1 MRKIIPEIFTKKL
14 LFLFVEN
21 RKKTFN
27 LKQIR
32 YYLNSVIDIKNLK
45 KILYDFV
52 KRGYL
57 ISSGNDK
64 FIFNR
69 NLDLLVARIKKR
81 NIIDLETGVEFKP
94 RRKELKGVFDN
105 ELVYYFIDR
114 KSNVRIFCHKN
125 REEIRYVGKVIEENG
140 RSYVKVP
147 KKDYKIIVN
156 DKQSYENELVVVI
169 IKDWIYENPDGKI
182 IKSLGDEKENNT
194 QIHAILEEFSLP
206 YVFPKKVLKEAK
218 NLKVEESKKRKDYT
232 KELTFT
238 IDPVDAKDF
247 DDAISFKK
255 IKENYEIGI
264 HIADVSHYVT
274 KDSVIDKEAVRRATS
289 VYLSDR
295 VVPML
300 PEVLSNDK
308 CSLNPHEEK
317 NVFSVYITF
326 DSNFKII
333 NKSISK
339 SKIISDER
347 FSYEE
352 AQFIIEKEKNNIPKE
367 LTILNKEKK
376 VKKEIADAIV
386 VLNKIAESLKIK
398 RSNNGSIFFNK
409 EEVRF
414 KVNNKGEPTGYYVK
428 KQKKA
433 NFLIEEF
440 MLLANV
446 TVAEK
451 IIESKR
457 RGVFRVHDKPDEKK
471 IAEIESFIKRLG
483 YNINISNSKE
493 PNKAINKLL
502 KIIEGKPEKN
512 IIDMM
517 VIRAMSKAKYSSQNI
532 GHFGLMFDNYTHF
545 TSPIRRYPD
554 LIVHRIINDIINNKT
569 KSINELESL
578 CLHCS
583 SMEEK
588 ATKAERASIKLM
600 QVKYLSNKVGET
612 FHGVVSGINER
623 GLFVELNKNKCEGF
637 VRMKD
642 IPGDFYN
649 FDRKSNTIIGQN
661 TLAEYSLGDNV
672 KASVLST
679 NIEKKHIDLKLLD
692 Y

>member
-156 DKQSYENELVVVI
+156 EKQSYENELVVVI

-649 FDRKSNTIIGQN
+649 FDKKSNTIIGQN

>member
-14 LFLFVEN
+14 LYLFVEN

-45 KILYDFV
+45 TILYDFI

-57 ISSGNDK
+57 ISVGNDK
-64 FIFNR
+64 FIFNSKL
-69 NLDLLVARIKKR
+69 NLLTARIKKR

-94 RRKELKGVFDN
+94 RRRELRGVFDN
-105 ELVYYFIDR
+105 EIVYYFIDR
-114 KSNVRIFCHKN
+114 KSNVRIFSHKN
-125 REEIRYVGKVIEENG
+125 REETRYVGKVIEENG
-140 RSYVKVP
+140 RSYVKIP
-147 KKDYKIIVN
+147 KKDFKIIVN
-156 DKQSYENELVVVI
+156 EKQSYENELVVVI

-182 IKSLGDEKENNT
+182 LKSLGDEKEHNT

-206 YVFPKKVLKEAK
+206 YVFPKNVLKEAK
-218 NLKVEESKKRKDYT
+218 NLKVEENKKRKDYT

-255 IKENYEIGI
+255 SKENYEIGI
-264 HIADVSHYVT
+264 HIADVSHYVI

-376 VKKEIADAIV
+376 VKKEISDAIV

-451 IIESKR
+451 IIESKK

-554 LIVHRIINDIINNKT
+554 LIVHRIIDDIINNKT
-569 KSINELESL
+569 KPINELEPL

-600 QVKYLSNKVGET
+600 QVKYMSNKVGET
-612 FHGVVSGINER
+612 FFGVVSGINER

>member
-649 FDRKSNTIIGQN
+649 FDKKSNTIIGQN

>member
-45 KILYDFV
+45 NILYDFV

-69 NLDLLVARIKKR
+69 KLDLLVARIKKR

-94 RRKELKGVFDN
+94 RRRELKGVFDN

-156 DKQSYENELVVVI
+156 EKQSYENELVVVI

-182 IKSLGDEKENNT
+182 LKSLGDEKENNT

-206 YVFPKKVLKEAK
+206 YVFPKNVLKEAK

-255 IKENYEIGI
+255 TNENYEIGI

-612 FHGVVSGINER
+612 FHGIVSGINER

>member
-1 MRKIIPEIFTKKL
+1 MVFKD
-14 LFLFVEN
+14 
-21 RKKTFN
+21 
-27 LKQIR
+27 
-32 YYLNSVIDIKNLK
+32 NS
-45 KILYDFV
+45 
-52 KRGYL
+52 
-57 ISSGNDK
+57 
-64 FIFNR
+64 
-69 NLDLLVARIKKR
+69 
-81 NIIDLETGVEFKP
+81 
-94 RRKELKGVFDN
+94 
-105 ELVYYFIDR
+105 
-114 KSNVRIFCHKN
+114 C
-125 REEIRYVGKVIEENG
+125 
-140 RSYVKVP
+140 YVKIP
-147 KKDYKIIVN
+147 KKDFKIILEKK
-156 DKQSYENELVVVI
+156 DSYENELVVVT

-182 IKSLGDEKENNT
+182 IKSLGDEKEHNT
-194 QIHAILEEFSLP
+194 QIHAILEEFNLP
-206 YVFPKKVLKEAK
+206 YVFPKNVLKEAK
-218 NLKVEESKKRKDYT
+218 NLKVEENKKRKDYT

-247 DDAISFKK
+247 DDAISLKK
-255 IKENYEIGI
+255 IKENYEVGI
-264 HIADVSHYVT
+264 HIADVSHYVI

-317 NVFSVYITF
+317 NVFSVYVTF
-326 DSNFKII
+326 DNNYNII

-352 AQFIIEKEKNNIPKE
+352 AQFIIEKEKNIIPKE

-376 VKKEIADAIV
+376 VKKEIKEAVI
-386 VLNKIAESLKIK
+386 VLNKIAEQLKRK
-398 RSNNGSIFFNK
+398 RANKGSIFFNK

-414 KVNNKGEPTGYYVK
+414 KVNDEGEPTGYYVK

-433 NFLIEEF
+433 NFLIEEL

-446 TVAEK
+446 SVAEK

-457 RGVFRVHDKPDEKK
+457 KGVFRIHDKPDEKK
-471 IAEIESFIKRLG
+471 IAEIDSFIKRLG
-483 YNINISNSKE
+483 YQINISNSKE
-493 PNKAINKLL
+493 PNKTINKLL
-502 KIIEGKPEKN
+502 KLIEDKPEKN

-532 GHFGLMFDNYTHF
+532 GHFGLMFENYTHF

-554 LIVHRIINDIINNKT
+554 LMVHRIIDDIINKKT
-569 KSINELESL
+569 KNINDLESL

-583 SMEEK
+583 TMEEK

-600 QVKYLSNKVGET
+600 QVKYLSDKIGQA
-612 FHGVVSGINER
+612 FSGVISGINER
-623 GLFVELNKNKCEGF
+623 GVFVELKENKCEGF

-649 FDRKSNTIIGQN
+649 FDRRSNTIIGQN

-672 KASVLST
+672 RAVVLET
-679 NIEKKHIDLKLLD
+679 NLEKKHIDLKLLEE
-692 Y
+692 

>member
-32 YYLNSVIDIKNLK
+32 YYLNSLIDIKNLK
-45 KILYDFV
+45 NILYDFV

-64 FIFNR
+64 FIFNSKL
-69 NLDLLVARIKKR
+69 NLLTARIKKR

-94 RRKELKGVFDN
+94 RRRELKGVFDN

-114 KSNVRIFCHKN
+114 KSNVKIFCHKN
-125 REEIRYVGKVIEENG
+125 RDEIRYVGKVIEENG

-147 KKDYKIIVN
+147 KKDFKIIIN
-156 DKQSYENELVVVI
+156 EKQSYENELVVVI

-182 IKSLGDEKENNT
+182 LKSLGDEKENNT

-206 YVFPKKVLKEAK
+206 YVFPKNVLKEAK
-218 NLKVEESKKRKDYT
+218 NLNVEESKKRKDYT

-255 IKENYEIGI
+255 TNENYEIGI

-386 VLNKIAESLKIK
+386 VLNKIAEILKIK

>member
-45 KILYDFV
+45 NILYDFV

-69 NLDLLVARIKKR
+69 NLDLLVARTKKR

-94 RRKELKGVFDN
+94 RRRELKGVFDN

-156 DKQSYENELVVVI
+156 EKQSYENELVVVI

-182 IKSLGDEKENNT
+182 LKSLGDEKENNT

-206 YVFPKKVLKEAK
+206 YVFPKNVLKEAK

-255 IKENYEIGI
+255 TNENYEIGI

-386 VLNKIAESLKIK
+386 VLNKIAETLKIK

-569 KSINELESL
+569 RTINELESL

>member
-45 KILYDFV
+45 NILYDFV

-69 NLDLLVARIKKR
+69 NLDLLVARTKKR

-94 RRKELKGVFDN
+94 RRRELKGVFDN

-147 KKDYKIIVN
+147 KKDYKIYVN
-156 DKQSYENELVVVI
+156 EKQSYENELVVVI

-182 IKSLGDEKENNT
+182 LKSLGDEKENNT

-206 YVFPKKVLKEAK
+206 YVFPKNVLKEAK

-255 IKENYEIGI
+255 TNENYEIGI

>member
-14 LFLFVEN
+14 LSLFVEN
-21 RKKTFN
+21 KKKTYN
-27 LKQIR
+27 LKQVRFFI
-32 YYLNSVIDIKNLK
+32 NSVVDIKTLRI
-45 KILYDFV
+45 ILYDFV
-52 KRGYL
+52 KRNYL
-57 ISSGNDK
+57 VNTGNDK
-64 FIFNR
+64 FKY
-69 NLDLLVARIKKR
+69 NLKFKLLKGRIEKR
-81 NIIDLETGVEFKP
+81 SLVDIETGVEFKP
-94 RRKELKGVFDN
+94 RRSELRGIFDR
-105 ELVYYFIDR
+105 EIVYYFIDKR
-114 KSNVRIFCHKN
+114 SNVRIFCHAS
-125 REEIRYVGKVIEENG
+125 REEIRHVGKVVFKDNNC
-140 RSYVKVP
+140 YVKIP
-147 KKDYKIIVN
+147 RKEYKIIIE
-156 DKQSYENELVVVI
+156 KKEAYENELVVVT

-182 IKSLGDEKENNT
+182 IKSLGDEKEHNT
-194 QIHAILEEFSLP
+194 QIHAILEEFNLP
-206 YVFPKKVLKEAK
+206 YVFPKNVLKEAK
-218 NLKVEESKKRKDYT
+218 NLKVEENKKRKDYT

-247 DDAISFKK
+247 DDAISLKK
-255 IKENYEIGI
+255 IKENFEVGI
-264 HIADVSHYVT
+264 HIADVSHYVI
-274 KDSVIDKEAVRRATS
+274 KDSIIDKEAVRRATS

-317 NVFSVYITF
+317 NVFSVYVTF
-326 DSNFKII
+326 DNNYNII

-352 AQFIIEKEKNNIPKE
+352 AQFIIEKEKNIIPKE

-376 VKKEIADAIV
+376 VKKEIQEAVII
-386 VLNKIAESLKIK
+386 LNKIAETLKTK
-398 RSNNGSIFFNK
+398 RANKGSIFFNK

-414 KVNNKGEPTGYYVK
+414 KVNDEGEPTGYYVK

-433 NFLIEEF
+433 NFLIEEL

-446 TVAEK
+446 SVAEK

-457 RGVFRVHDKPDEKK
+457 KGVFRIHDKPDEKK
-471 IAEIESFIKRLG
+471 IAEIDSFIRRLG
-483 YNINISNSKE
+483 YQINISNSKE
-493 PNKAINKLL
+493 PNKTINKLL
-502 KIIEGKPEKN
+502 KLIEDKPEKN

-532 GHFGLMFDNYTHF
+532 GHFGLMFENYTHF

-554 LIVHRIINDIINNKT
+554 LIVHRIIDDIINNRT
-569 KSINELESL
+569 KNINDLESL

-583 SMEEK
+583 TMEEK

-600 QVKYLSNKVGET
+600 QVKYLSDKIGQT
-612 FHGVVSGINER
+612 FNGVISGVNER
-623 GLFVELNKNKCEGF
+623 GVFVELKENKCEGF

-649 FDRKSNTIIGQN
+649 FDRRSNTIIGQN
-661 TLAEYSLGDNV
+661 TLAEFSLGDNV
-672 KASVLST
+672 RAVVLET
-679 NIEKKHIDLKLLD
+679 NLEKKHIDLKLIEQ
-692 Y
+692 

>member
-1 MRKIIPEIFTKKL
+1 
-14 LFLFVEN
+14 
-21 RKKTFN
+21 
-27 LKQIR
+27 
-32 YYLNSVIDIKNLK
+32 
-45 KILYDFV
+45 
-52 KRGYL
+52 
-57 ISSGNDK
+57 
-64 FIFNR
+64 
-69 NLDLLVARIKKR
+69 
-81 NIIDLETGVEFKP
+81 
-94 RRKELKGVFDN
+94 
-105 ELVYYFIDR
+105 
-114 KSNVRIFCHKN
+114 
-125 REEIRYVGKVIEENG
+125 
-140 RSYVKVP
+140 
-147 KKDYKIIVN
+147 
-156 DKQSYENELVVVI
+156 
-169 IKDWIYENPDGKI
+169 
-182 IKSLGDEKENNT
+182 
-194 QIHAILEEFSLP
+194 
-206 YVFPKKVLKEAK
+206 
-218 NLKVEESKKRKDYT
+218 
-232 KELTFT
+232 
-238 IDPVDAKDF
+238 
-247 DDAISFKK
+247 
-255 IKENYEIGI
+255 
-264 HIADVSHYVT
+264 
-274 KDSVIDKEAVRRATS
+274 
-289 VYLSDR
+289 
-295 VVPML
+295 
-300 PEVLSNDK
+300 LSNDK

-352 AQFIIEKEKNNIPKE
+352 AQFIIDKEKNNIPKE

-386 VLNKIAESLKIK
+386 VLNKIAETLKIK
-398 RSNNGSIFFNK
+398 RSKNGSIFFNK

-457 RGVFRVHDKPDEKK
+457 RGVFRVHDKPDEKR

-672 KASVLST
+672 KTSVLST

>member
-14 LFLFVEN
+14 LYLFVEN

-45 KILYDFV
+45 TILYDFV

-57 ISSGNDK
+57 VSTGDEK
-64 FIFNR
+64 FLFNSKL
-69 NLDLLVARIKKR
+69 NLLSARIKKR

-94 RRKELKGVFDN
+94 RRRELKGVFDN

-114 KSNVRIFCHKN
+114 KNNVRIYSHKN
-125 REEIRYVGKVIEENG
+125 RGEIKYVGKVIEENR

-147 KKDYKIIVN
+147 KQDFKIIIKE
-156 DKQSYENELVVVI
+156 KQSYENELVVVI

-182 IKSLGDEKENNT
+182 LKSLGDEKEHNT

-206 YVFPKKVLKEAK
+206 YVFPKNVLKEAK
-218 NLKVEESKKRKDYT
+218 NLKVEENKKRKDYT

-264 HIADVSHYVT
+264 HIADVSHYVI
-274 KDSVIDKEAVRRATS
+274 KDSVIDREAVRRATS

-333 NKSISK
+333 NKNISK

-457 RGVFRVHDKPDEKK
+457 RGVFRIHDKPDEKK
-471 IAEIESFIKRLG
+471 IVEIESFIKRLG

-502 KIIEGKPEKN
+502 KIIEDKPEKN

>member
-14 LFLFVEN
+14 LSLFVEN
-21 RKKTFN
+21 KKKTYN
-27 LKQIR
+27 LKQVRFFI
-32 YYLNSVIDIKNLK
+32 NSVVDIKTLRI
-45 KILYDFV
+45 ILYDFV
-52 KRGYL
+52 KRNYL
-57 ISSGNDK
+57 VNTGNDK
-64 FIFNR
+64 FKL
-69 NLDLLVARIKKR
+69 NLKFKLLKGRIEKRLLVDI
-81 NIIDLETGVEFKP
+81 ETGVEFKP
-94 RRKELKGVFDN
+94 RRSELRGIFDR
-105 ELVYYFIDR
+105 EIVYYFIDKR
-114 KSNVRIFCHKN
+114 NNVKIFCHAS
-125 REEIRYVGKVIEENG
+125 RDEIRHVGKVVFKDN
-140 RSYVKVP
+140 SCYVKIP
-147 KKDYKIIVN
+147 KKDFKIIIE
-156 DKQSYENELVVVI
+156 KKESYENELVVVI

-182 IKSLGDEKENNT
+182 IKSLGDEKEHNT
-194 QIHAILEEFSLP
+194 QIHAILEEFNLP
-206 YVFPKKVLKEAK
+206 YVFPKNVLKEAK
-218 NLKVEESKKRKDYT
+218 NLKVEENKKRKDYT

-247 DDAISFKK
+247 DDAISLKK
-255 IKENYEIGI
+255 IKENWEVGI
-264 HIADVSHYVT
+264 HIADVSHYVI

-317 NVFSVYITF
+317 NVFSVYVTF
-326 DSNFKII
+326 DNNYNII
-333 NKSISK
+333 NKSITK

-352 AQFIIEKEKNNIPKE
+352 AQFIIEKEKNIIPKE

-376 VKKEIADAIV
+376 VKKEIQEAVII
-386 VLNKIAESLKIK
+386 LNKIAETLKRK
-398 RSNNGSIFFNK
+398 RANKGSIFFNK

-414 KVNNKGEPTGYYVK
+414 KVNDKGEPTGYYVK

-433 NFLIEEF
+433 NFLIEEL

-446 TVAEK
+446 SVAEK

-457 RGVFRVHDKPDEKK
+457 KGVFRIHDKPDEKK
-471 IAEIESFIKRLG
+471 IAEIDSFIRRLG
-483 YNINISNSKE
+483 YQINISNSKE
-493 PNKAINKLL
+493 PNKTINKLL
-502 KIIEGKPEKN
+502 KLIEDKPEKN

-532 GHFGLMFDNYTHF
+532 GHFGLMFENYTHF

-554 LIVHRIINDIINNKT
+554 LIVHRIIDDIINNRT
-569 KSINELESL
+569 KNINDLESL

-583 SMEEK
+583 TMEEK

-600 QVKYLSNKVGET
+600 QVKYLSDKIGQT
-612 FHGVVSGINER
+612 FNGVISGVNER
-623 GLFVELNKNKCEGF
+623 GVFVELKENKCEGF

-649 FDRKSNTIIGQN
+649 FDRRSNTIIGQN
-661 TLAEYSLGDNV
+661 TLAEFSLGDNV
-672 KASVLST
+672 RAVVLET
-679 NIEKKHIDLKLLD
+679 NLEKKHIDLKLIEQ
-692 Y
+692 

>member
-14 LFLFVEN
+14 LYLFVEN

-45 KILYDFV
+45 TILYDFV

-57 ISSGNDK
+57 VSTGDEK
-64 FIFNR
+64 FLFNSKL
-69 NLDLLVARIKKR
+69 NLLSARIKKR

-94 RRKELKGVFDN
+94 RRRELKGVFDN

-114 KSNVRIFCHKN
+114 KNNVRIYSHKK
-125 REEIRYVGKVIEENG
+125 RGEIKYVGKVIEENR

-147 KKDYKIIVN
+147 KQDFKIIIKE
-156 DKQSYENELVVVI
+156 KQSYENELVVVI

-182 IKSLGDEKENNT
+182 LKSLGDEKQHNT

-206 YVFPKKVLKEAK
+206 YVFPKNVLKEAK
-218 NLKVEESKKRKDYT
+218 NLKVEENKKRKDYT

-264 HIADVSHYVT
+264 HIADVSHYVI
-274 KDSVIDKEAVRRATS
+274 KDSVIDREAVRRATS

-333 NKSISK
+333 NKNISK

-428 KQKKA
+428 TFREHNISGPSCA
-433 NFLIEEF
+433 
-440 MLLANV
+440 A
-446 TVAEK
+446 
-451 IIESKR
+451 
-457 RGVFRVHDKPDEKK
+457 FRVV
-471 IAEIESFIKRLG
+471 
-483 YNINISNSKE
+483 
-493 PNKAINKLL
+493 L
-502 KIIEGKPEKN
+502 KN
-512 IIDMM
+512 
-517 VIRAMSKAKYSSQNI
+517 
-532 GHFGLMFDNYTHF
+532 
-545 TSPIRRYPD
+545 
-554 LIVHRIINDIINNKT
+554 
-569 KSINELESL
+569 
-578 CLHCS
+578 
-583 SMEEK
+583 
-588 ATKAERASIKLM
+588 
-600 QVKYLSNKVGET
+600 
-612 FHGVVSGINER
+612 
-623 GLFVELNKNKCEGF
+623 
-637 VRMKD
+637 
-642 IPGDFYN
+642 
-649 FDRKSNTIIGQN
+649 
-661 TLAEYSLGDNV
+661 
-672 KASVLST
+672 
-679 NIEKKHIDLKLLD
+679 
-692 Y
+692 

>member
-14 LFLFVEN
+14 LYLFVEN

-45 KILYDFV
+45 NILYDFV
-52 KRGYL
+52 NRGYL

-81 NIIDLETGVEFKP
+81 SIIDVETGVEFKP
-94 RRKELKGVFDN
+94 RRRELKGVFDN
-105 ELVYYFIDR
+105 ALAYYFIDR

-125 REEIRYVGKVIEENG
+125 REEIRYVGNVIEENG

-156 DKQSYENELVVVI
+156 EKQSYENELVVVI

-182 IKSLGDEKENNT
+182 LKSLGDEKENNT

-206 YVFPKKVLKEAK
+206 YVFPKNVLKEAK

-255 IKENYEIGI
+255 TNENYEIGI

-386 VLNKIAESLKIK
+386 VLNKIAETLKIK

-457 RGVFRVHDKPDEKK
+457 RGIFRVHDKPDEKK

>member
-45 KILYDFV
+45 NILYDFV
-52 KRGYL
+52 KQGYL

-69 NLDLLVARIKKR
+69 NLDLLVARTKKR

-94 RRKELKGVFDN
+94 RRRELKGVFDN

-156 DKQSYENELVVVI
+156 EKQSYENELVVVI

-182 IKSLGDEKENNT
+182 LKSLGDEKENNT

-206 YVFPKKVLKEAK
+206 YVFPKNVLKEAK

-255 IKENYEIGI
+255 TNENYEIGI

-367 LTILNKEKK
+367 LTILNEEKK

-386 VLNKIAESLKIK
+386 VLNKIAETLKIK

>member
-45 KILYDFV
+45 NILYDFV

-69 NLDLLVARIKKR
+69 NLNLLVARTKKR

-94 RRKELKGVFDN
+94 RRRELKGVFDN

-156 DKQSYENELVVVI
+156 EKQSYENELVVVI

-182 IKSLGDEKENNT
+182 LKSLGDEKENNT

-206 YVFPKKVLKEAK
+206 YVFPKNVLKEAK
-218 NLKVEESKKRKDYT
+218 NLKVEENKKRKDYT

-255 IKENYEIGI
+255 TNENYEIGI

-274 KDSVIDKEAVRRATS
+274 KDSVIDKEAVRTATS

-339 SKIISDER
+339 SKIISNER

-433 NFLIEEF
+433 NFLVEEF

-583 SMEEK
+583 LMEEK

-623 GLFVELNKNKCEGF
+623 GLFVVLNKNKCEGF

>member
-14 LFLFVEN
+14 LYLFVEN

-27 LKQIR
+27 LNQIR

-45 KILYDFV
+45 TILYDFV
-52 KRGYL
+52 KRGCL
-57 ISSGNDK
+57 ISVGNDK
-64 FIFNR
+64 FIFNSKL
-69 NLDLLVARIKKR
+69 NLLTARIKKR
-81 NIIDLETGVEFKP
+81 YIIDLETGVEFKP
-94 RRKELKGVFDN
+94 RRRELRGVFDN
-105 ELVYYFIDR
+105 EIVYYFIDR
-114 KSNVRIFCHKN
+114 KSNVRIFSNKN
-125 REEIRYVGKVIEENG
+125 REETRYVGKVIEENG

-147 KKDYKIIVN
+147 KKDFKIIVN
-156 DKQSYENELVVVI
+156 EKQSYENELVVVI

-182 IKSLGDEKENNT
+182 LKSLGDEKEHNT
-194 QIHAILEEFSLP
+194 QIHAILEEFNLP
-206 YVFPKKVLKEAK
+206 YVFPKNVLKEAK
-218 NLKVEESKKRKDYT
+218 NLKVEENKKRKDYT

-255 IKENYEIGI
+255 SKENYEIGI
-264 HIADVSHYVT
+264 HIADVSHYVI

-308 CSLNPHEEK
+308 CSLKPHEEK

-352 AQFIIEKEKNNIPKE
+352 AQFIIEEEKNNIPKE

-376 VKKEIADAIV
+376 VKIEIADAIV

-451 IIESKR
+451 IIESKK

-517 VIRAMSKAKYSSQNI
+517 VIRAMSKAKYSSQNV

-554 LIVHRIINDIINNKT
+554 LIVHRIIDDIINNKT
-569 KSINELESL
+569 KPINELESL

-600 QVKYLSNKVGET
+600 QVKYMSSKVGET
-612 FHGVVSGINER
+612 FFGVVSGINER

>member
-45 KILYDFV
+45 NILYDFV

-69 NLDLLVARIKKR
+69 NLDLLVARTKKR

-94 RRKELKGVFDN
+94 RRRELKGVFDN

-147 KKDYKIIVN
+147 KKDYKIYVN
-156 DKQSYENELVVVI
+156 EKQSYENELVVVI

-182 IKSLGDEKENNT
+182 LKSLGDEKENNT

-206 YVFPKKVLKEAK
+206 YVFPKNVLKEAK

-255 IKENYEIGI
+255 TNENYEIGI

-352 AQFIIEKEKNNIPKE
+352 AQFIIEKEKNSIPKE

-433 NFLIEEF
+433 NFLVEEF

>member
-14 LFLFVEN
+14 LFLFIEN

-45 KILYDFV
+45 NILYDFV

-81 NIIDLETGVEFKP
+81 NIVDLETGVEFKP
-94 RRKELKGVFDN
+94 RRRELKGVFDN

-156 DKQSYENELVVVI
+156 EKQSYENELVVVI

-182 IKSLGDEKENNT
+182 LKSLGDEKENNT

-206 YVFPKKVLKEAK
+206 YVFPKNVLKEAK
-218 NLKVEESKKRKDYT
+218 NLKVEENKKRKDYT

-326 DSNFKII
+326 NSNFKII

-339 SKIISDER
+339 SKIISNER

-433 NFLIEEF
+433 NFLVEEF

-446 TVAEK
+446 TVADK

-583 SMEEK
+583 LMEEK

-623 GLFVELNKNKCEGF
+623 GLFVVLNKNKCEGF

-672 KASVLST
+672 IASVLST

>member
-45 KILYDFV
+45 NILYDFV

-69 NLDLLVARIKKR
+69 NLDLLVARTKKR

-94 RRKELKGVFDN
+94 RRRELKGVFDN

-147 KKDYKIIVN
+147 KKDYKIYVN
-156 DKQSYENELVVVI
+156 EKQSYENELVVVI

-182 IKSLGDEKENNT
+182 LKSLGDEKENNT

-206 YVFPKKVLKEAK
+206 YVFPKNVLKEAK

-255 IKENYEIGI
+255 TNENYEIGI

-352 AQFIIEKEKNNIPKE
+352 AQFIIEKEKNSIPKE

>member
-45 KILYDFV
+45 NILYDFV

-69 NLDLLVARIKKR
+69 NLDLLVARTKKR

-94 RRKELKGVFDN
+94 RRRELKGVFDN

-125 REEIRYVGKVIEENG
+125 REEIRYVGKVIEQNG

-156 DKQSYENELVVVI
+156 EKQSYENELVVVI

-182 IKSLGDEKENNT
+182 LKSLGDEKEHNT

-206 YVFPKKVLKEAK
+206 YVFPKNVLKEAK

-255 IKENYEIGI
+255 TKENYEIGI

-440 MLLANV
+440 MLLANI

-672 KASVLST
+672 KASVLNT

>member
-156 DKQSYENELVVVI
+156 EKQSYENELVVVI